1 MIDRIIGF
9 SIKQKA
15 VIIFFVLGLIGWGV
29 YSLIRLP
36 MDALPDITDNQV
48 QVHAIAPALDAQDVE
63 QMITS
68 PLELT
73 MANIPG
79 IKEIRSISRFGL
91 SVITIVFSDNV
102 NTYLARDLVFQRIQE
117 ARGQIPAGIADI
129 SMAPI
134 ATGLG
139 EIYQYVLQPLPG
151 YEHKYSLTEL
161 RTIQDW
167 IVKRQ
172 LEGTPGIA
180 EINSFGGYIKQY
192 EVAAD
197 PEKLRSM
204 NVTIGE
210 IFTALEKNNQNTGG
224 AYIEKDQNA
233 YFIRG
238 VGLVKTLNDI
248 RKIVIKNNHGIP
260 VLIRDVAKVQFGHAV
275 RYGAMTESGHGE
287 TVGGVVL
294 MLKGSNSMEVIKNVE
309 AKMAVI
315 QKSLPPGIAI
325 EPFIDRGQ
333 LIGRAVHTISHNL
346 IEGGLIVIFILILF
360 LGNWRAGIVV
370 ASVIPLSM
378 LFAFGMMRLF
388 GVSGNLMSL
397 GAIDFGMI
405 VDGAIIVVE
414 SVVFY
419 IHQRGMLTGS
429 VKLSQG
435 EMDDTVFLSATQ
447 IRKSAAFGEIIIL
460 IVYIPIFTLA
470 GVEGRM
476 FRPMAET
483 VSFAISGALLLS
495 LTYVPMMSALLLSKK
510 IAFKKTV
517 ADRLMAFLQLI
528 YSPVIHFALRKK
540 LLIIITSIVL
550 CVAGVIIFGML
561 GGQFIPT
568 LEEGDFSVEMHLM
581 PGTALSQTVRTTI
594 LAENILKNNFPEVKN
609 VVTRIGVASIPT
621 DPDPI
626 ETAMLTIVL
635 KDKSQ
640 WTTTDNSAELASKM
654 KEALSVIPGAD
665 YEFSQPIQQREN
677 ELMTGIKQ
685 DVAVKIYGDDLDELA
700 RLGDQATSII
710 SAVPGAQDVLK
721 DNTNGLPEI
730 TVQYNRDKI
739 SEYGL
744 TISDINKVLESAFAG
759 STAGIVYE
767 NDRRFDLVVRLDST
781 FRKNLGDV
789 QHLFVSLPNGS
800 EVPLSDVADIR
811 LQASP
816 SLISRDNTK
825 RRIAIGFNVRNRD
838 VQSVVSDI
846 KKQLGAKLKL
856 PPGYFITYGGQFQN
870 LIAAKKRLLVVVPAA
885 LAIIFALLFFTF
897 GSLKETLLIFTG
909 IPFAAIGGIF
919 ALFVR
924 GMPFSISA
932 GVGFI
937 ALFGVA
943 VLNGIVLVSYFNQ
956 LQKQGVS
963 NVFRR
968 ILLGT
973 SRRLRPVV
981 MTASVASLG
990 FLPMALSTSAGA
1002 EVQKPL
1008 ATVVIGGLMTST
1020 ILTLVVLPVL
1030 YGIFSGSF
1038 RQKKKIRIKGLALVL
1053 LCCAGLA
1060 IPAAGKGQQTGPD
1073 TTVTPPLKLSVG
1085 EAVTLALQNYPG
1097 IRTANYGV
1105 QQQEVLKKTTFD
1117 PDKTGLV
1124 YTSDNTSPYRN
1135 NYLGIQQTFRFPTV
1149 YSKQGRLQDQKVEL
1163 SKKSLAVSKAELIRN
1178 VRSAYYRVA
1187 YDNARLQLLAYQ
1199 DSIYAGFAKAADV
1212 RFKTGETTYLEK
1224 VAANA
1229 KYQGVHLLVKQAKAD
1244 RQIDEQE
1251 LQKWVH
1257 SKRTI
1262 EVTVSLEKLG
1272 APTNADS
1279 LEIRQNPVLGYY
1291 RENIKIAR
1299 AQLSLEKSGLLPDLM
1314 IGYNKQKANGITG
1327 YTGYEVGINIPLW
1340 FTPQHGRIQAARIGI
1355 NMAESDYDL
1364 FMNNITTAYE
1374 QQLQEYRKWA
1384 EKVSYYEKTGLNQSE
1399 EILHTAE
1406 LQYKSGN
1413 ISYVEYIQDITE
1425 AFAIRLSYLD
1435 ALNQYNQSIININY
1449 LSGK

>member
-1 MIDRIIGF
+1 MIDRIIRF
-9 SIKQKA
+9 SVKQKP
-15 VIIFFVLGLIGWGV
+15 VIIFFVLGLIAWGI
-29 YSLIRLP
+29 YSLVHLP

-68 PLELT
+68 PLELS

-79 IKEIRSISRFGL
+79 LKEIRSVSRFGL
-91 SVITIVFSDNV
+91 SVITVVFNENV
-102 NTYLARDLVFQRIQE
+102 STYLARELVFQRIQE
-117 ARGQIPAGIADI
+117 ARGQIPAGVADI

-139 EIYQYVLQPLPG
+139 EIYQYVLQPAPG
-151 YEHKYSLTEL
+151 FEHKYSLTQL
-161 RTIQDW
+161 RTMEDW

-172 LEGTPGIA
+172 LEGTPGVA

-197 PEKLRSM
+197 PTKMRSM
-204 NVTIGE
+204 NVTISE

-224 AYIEKDQNA
+224 AYIEKENNA

-238 VGLVKTLNDI
+238 VGLVKTLDDI
-248 RKIVIKNNHGIP
+248 GKIVVKNNQGIP

-294 MLKGSNSMEVIKNVE
+294 MLKGANSMEVIKNVK

-315 QKSLPPGIAI
+315 QKSLPAGIVI
-325 EPFIDRGQ
+325 KPFIDRSK
-333 LIGRAVHTISHNL
+333 LISRAVHTISHNL
-346 IEGGLIVIFILILF
+346 IEGGLIVIFILVLF

-378 LFAFGMMRLF
+378 LFAFGMMHLF

-405 VDGAIIVVE
+405 VDGAIIIVE

-419 IHQRGMLTGS
+419 IHQRGMSAGS
-429 VKLSQG
+429 ERLNQTK
-435 EMDDTVFLSATQ
+435 MDEIVFSSATQ

-460 IVYIPIFTLA
+460 IVYIPIFTLV

-495 LTYVPMMSALLLSKK
+495 LTYVPAMSALFLSKK
-510 IAFKKTV
+510 IALKKTL
-517 ADRLMAFLQLI
+517 ADRIMDFIQRI
-528 YSPVIHFALRKK
+528 YSPVIHFALRRK
-540 LLIIITSIVL
+540 LLIITTSVIL
-550 CVAGVIIFGML
+550 CVAAGFTFMRL

-581 PGTALSQTVRTTI
+581 PGTALSQTIRTTI
-594 LAENILKNNFPEVKN
+594 MAEKILNSNFPEVKN

-626 ETAMLTIVL
+626 ETAMFMIIL
-635 KDKSQ
+635 KDKSHWQ
-640 WTTTDNSAELASKM
+640 TTDNYDGLATKM
-654 KEALSVIPGAD
+654 KEALSVIPGASF
-665 YEFSQPIQQREN
+665 EFSQPIQQREN

-685 DVAVKIYGDDLDELA
+685 DVAVKIYGDDLDELSQ
-700 RLGDQATSII
+700 LGDQATSII

-730 TVQYNRDKI
+730 TVRYNRDKI

-759 STAGIVYE
+759 SKAGIVYE

-781 FRKNLGDV
+781 YRNKPGEV
-789 QHLFVSLPNGS
+789 QHLFISLPNGQQ
-800 EVPLSDVADIR
+800 VPLSDVADIT
-811 LQASP
+811 LQSSP
-816 SLISRDNTK
+816 ALISRDNTK

-838 VQSVVSDI
+838 VQSVVKDI
-846 KKQLGAKLKL
+846 KEQLGSKLNL

-870 LIAAKKRLLVVVPAA
+870 LVAAKKRLGIVVPMA

-919 ALFVR
+919 ALFAR

-956 LQKQGVS
+956 LQKQGTS
-963 NVFRR
+963 NVLRC

-973 SRRLRPVV
+973 HRRLRPVL

-990 FLPMALSTSAGA
+990 FLPMALSATAGA
-1002 EVQKPL
+1002 EVQRPL
-1008 ATVVIGGLMTST
+1008 ATVVIGGLITST
-1020 ILTLVVLPVL
+1020 ILTLIVLPVL
-1030 YGIFSGSF
+1030 YKIFTGNT
-1038 RQKKKIRIKGLALVL
+1038 RRRKRPGDKGRALLL
-1053 LCCAGLA
+1053 LCWLSLLVPVAGNS
-1060 IPAAGKGQQTGPD
+1060 QQPVLGTSG
-1073 TTVTPPLKLSVG
+1073 VKPLKLSLE
-1085 EAVTLALQNYPG
+1085 EAIKLAMQNYPG
-1097 IRTANYGV
+1097 IKTAKYEV
-1105 QQQEVLKKTTFD
+1105 QQQKILKKSAFD
-1117 PDKTGLV
+1117 LDKTSFI
-1124 YTSDNTSPYRN
+1124 YTTDNTSPLRN
-1135 NYLGIQQTFRFPTV
+1135 TYLGVQQTFRFPTV
-1149 YSKQGRLQDQKVEL
+1149 YVKQGRLQSQEVAL
-1163 SKKSLAVSKAELIRN
+1163 SKRSLEITKAELLRN
-1178 VRSAYYRVA
+1178 VRSAYYQIA
-1187 YDNARLQLLAYQ
+1187 YDNSRLELLTNQ
-1199 DSIYAGFAKAADV
+1199 DSIYSGFAKAAEV
-1212 RFKTGETTYLEK
+1212 RYKTGETTYLEK
-1224 VAANA
+1224 VTADA
-1229 KYQGVHLLVKQAKAD
+1229 KYHDVHLLVKQSKAD
-1244 RQIDEQE
+1244 QQIDEQE
-1251 LQKWVH
+1251 LQKWVNVPQAVQV
-1257 SKRTI
+1257 KD
-1262 EVTVSLEKLG
+1262 SLEKLG
-1272 APTNADS
+1272 SLENPDS
-1279 LEIRQNPVLGYY
+1279 LVSGQNPVLDYY
-1291 RENIKIAR
+1291 AQNIRVAQ
-1299 AQLSLEKSGLLPDLM
+1299 AQLSLERSGLLPDFI
-1314 IGYNKQKANGITG
+1314 IGYNKQTANGTG
-1327 YTGYEVGINIPLW
+1327 GYRGYEMGINIPLW
-1340 FTPQHGRIQAARIGI
+1340 FKSRRARIQAAGIGV
-1355 NMAESDYDL
+1355 NMAQADYDN
-1364 FMNNITTAYE
+1364 FKSNIMTAY
-1374 QQLQEYRKWA
+1374 QQQFQQYRKW
-1384 EKVSYYEKTGLNQSE
+1384 EEQLNYYEKTGINQSE
-1399 EILHTAE
+1399 EILHTAGQ
-1406 LQYKSGN
+1406 QYKSGN
-1413 ISYVEYIQDITE
+1413 ISYVEYIQDVTE
-1425 AFAIRLSYLD
+1425 AFTIKLGYLD
-1435 ALNQYNQSIININY
+1435 ALNHYNQTIIIIDY
-1449 LSGK
+1449 LIGK